1 MIEEPKID
9 GRGFFA
15 VWRRIKDWRYWPA
28 NLSRPFTEFEA
39 WMDILA
45 DANYKSKYAGDV
57 LIKRGQVLT
66 SMRKLAMKWRWS
78 EGKVRRWINS
88 LIKGGEIDAQTTNKW
103 TMITICNYDNWQNWR
118 RTDKYAGDSTEDALM
133 DEQTATT
140 NKDNN
145 INKGN
150 KKNRADVVDKF
161 VNLFQGC
168 CTSLPRI
175 KVVNESRKRKIAAR
189 FKEFSDWDWWK
200 DYFLKIEASDFLTGR
215 IKSRNPD
222 QRSFKADID
231 WIINPTNL
239 AKIVEGKYDN
249 RIENISMAGE
259 GEAAKKY
266 KEAIE
271 NHPVELDPILKR
283 NI

>member
-28 NLSRPFTEFEA
+28 NLNRPFTEFEA

-45 DANYKSKYAGDV
+45 DANYKNKYAGDV
-57 LIKRGQVLT
+57 LIQRGQLLT

-88 LIKGGEIDAQTTNKW
+88 LIKGGEIDVQTTNKW
-103 TMITICNYDNWQNWR
+103 TMITICNYNNWQNWR
-118 RTDKYAGDSTEDALM
+118 HTDRYAGDSTEDALT
-133 DEQTATT
+133 DEQMATT

-150 KKNRADVVDKF
+150 KKNRADAVDRF
-161 VNLFQGC
+161 INLFQSC
-168 CTSLPRI
+168 CPSLPRI

-189 FKEFSDWDWWK
+189 FKEFPDWRWWN

-215 IKSRNPD
+215 IKSRDPD

-249 RIENISMAGE
+249 RIENISSAGE

-283 NI
+283 TI